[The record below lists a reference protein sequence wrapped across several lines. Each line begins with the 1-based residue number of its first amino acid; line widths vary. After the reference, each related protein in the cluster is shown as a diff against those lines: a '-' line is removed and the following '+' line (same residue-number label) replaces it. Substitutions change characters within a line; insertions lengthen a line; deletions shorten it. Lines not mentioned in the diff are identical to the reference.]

1 MSGVPFA
8 CFLILGK
15 SFVNFDLLLSAN
27 YDNIGESTKCYNI
40 IIFNLQDYYIKI
52 IFVINI

>member
-52 IFVINI
+52 ILVINI